1 MNSLWYQKTGYPV
14 GFIPTELG
22 NAVYA
27 VCAMTK
33 APVELVA
40 PVVLA
45 SAAAAVQGVSDVQKP
60 YSGFEDRM
68 PTSMFFGVVAPS
80 VGARPPF

>member
-14 GFIPTELG
+14 GFIPIELG

-60 YSGFEDRM
+60 CSGAIGGAQDLRFEPGD
-68 PTSMFFGVVAPS
+68 GDV
-80 VGARPPF
+80 

>member
-14 GFIPTELG
+14 GFIPIELG

-60 YSGFEDRM
+60 CSGFEDRM
-68 PTSMFFGVVAPS
+68 PTSMFFGVVAP
-80 VGARPPF
+80 